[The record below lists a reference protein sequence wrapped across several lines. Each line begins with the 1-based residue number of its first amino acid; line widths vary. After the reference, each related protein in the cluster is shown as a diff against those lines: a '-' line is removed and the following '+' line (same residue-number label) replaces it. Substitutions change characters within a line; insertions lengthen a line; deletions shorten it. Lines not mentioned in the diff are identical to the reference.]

1 MKHFVVLYFFVLC
14 VIDHNVASSVT
25 SAMSTPSATSAKATT
40 TTMSTAS
47 TASTASTMTTAS
59 VTSTTSATS
68 TSSTTGTTTSATS
81 SGMFEPVCNQN
92 APNNPLTKVDW
103 FGVAG
108 GVASL
113 IPQITTIPAFPQIP
127 IILSI
132 MGALKVKVK
141 LYFGVID

>member
-14 VIDHNVASSVT
+14 VIDHNLASSVT
-25 SAMSTPSATSAKATT
+25 SAMNTPSATSAKATT
-40 TTMSTAS
+40 TTMT
-47 TASTASTMTTAS
+47 TASTASTMTTTS

-68 TSSTTGTTTSATS
+68 TSSTTGTTSATS

-92 APNNPLTKVDW
+92 APNNPLSKVDW

-113 IPQITTIPAFPQIP
+113 TPQMMAFPQIP

-132 MGALKVKVK
+132 MGAIKVKVK
-141 LYFGVID
+141 LYIGVID

>member
-1 MKHFVVLYFFVLC
+1 MLC
-14 VIDHNVASSVT
+14 VIDHNVASSIT

-47 TASTASTMTTAS
+47 TAGTMTTAS
-59 VTSTTSATS
+59 VTSTTSETS

-113 IPQITTIPAFPQIP
+113 IPQITVPAFPQIP

-141 LYFGVID
+141 LYFVCVID

>member
-14 VIDHNVASSVT
+14 VIDHNVASIVT

-40 TTMSTAS
+40 ITM
-47 TASTASTMTTAS
+47 STASTMTTAS
-59 VTSTTSATS
+59 VTSTTSATSATS

-92 APNNPLTKVDW
+92 APNDPLTKVDW

-113 IPQITTIPAFPQIP
+113 IPQITVPAFPQIP

>member
-1 MKHFVVLYFFVLC
+1 MKHFAILYFIVLC
-14 VIDHNVASSVT
+14 VIDHNVASTSSVT

-40 TTMSTAS
+40 ITM
-47 TASTASTMTTAS
+47 STASTMTTAS

-92 APNNPLTKVDW
+92 APNDPLTKVDW

-108 GVASL
+108 GVAQL
-113 IPQITTIPAFPQIP
+113 IPQITVPAFPQIP